1 LNIQADEANTTSDQ
15 DIGAIYRPD
24 CTPQSHRERFMA
36 ERPRLLDDL
45 AGMAGGAISALAGI
59 RDEAEAAVRSRV
71 DDTLRRLDVVRR
83 DEFDAVA
90 AMAASARKAQEVADA
105 RLAGLEARL
114 EKLEASARPV
124 GGGGPGM
131 IV

>member
-1 LNIQADEANTTSDQ
+1 
-15 DIGAIYRPD
+15 
-24 CTPQSHRERFMA
+24 MA

-45 AGMAGGAISALAGI
+45 AGMAGGAISTFAGI
-59 RDEAEAAVRSRV
+59 RDEAEAVVRSRV
-71 DDTLRRLDVVRR
+71 DDTLRRLEVVRR

-90 AMAASARKAQEVADA
+90 AMAASARKAQEVAEA
-105 RLAGLEARL
+105 RLAALEARL
-114 EKLEASARPV
+114 EKLEVSARPV